1 MNSILSI
8 KNLSITYNGTS
19 VVRNVSLDLHA
30 GEILGLVGESGS
42 GKSTIIK
49 AAMGLLDPGGR
60 VTDGNIYYRG
70 TDLLTLKEKEMRQIR
85 GTKLGM
91 IFQDASGTLCPIRT
105 IGDQIIESLKAH
117 GKVDKA
123 QAKSQAIELFDK
135 LNFRDPEKVWKS
147 YPFELSGGMN
157 QRVSVALTMLMKPEI
172 LLSDEATSALDN
184 ISRNQVIMEL
194 IKLYDM
200 GTSVIFVTHDIDI
213 VDAICDTV
221 LVLKNGEIQEYGRA
235 KEVLNSPK
243 SDYTKHLIRCTR
255 ELRNKAPMVS
265 CGQIQ

>member
-1 MNSILSI
+1 MNTILSF
-8 KNLSITYNGTS
+8 KNVNITYASTP
-19 VVRNVSLDLHA
+19 VARNISFDLQA

-49 AAMGLLDPGGR
+49 AAMGLLGPGGR
-60 VTDGNIYYRG
+60 VTGGNIYYRG

-85 GTKLGM
+85 GAKLGM
-91 IFQDASGTLCPIRT
+91 IFQDAAGTLCPIRT
-105 IGDQIIESLKAH
+105 IGDQIIESLRAH
-117 GKVDKA
+117 GKVDKNSA
-123 QAKSQAIELFDK
+123 REMSVELFDK

-221 LVLKNGEIQEYGRA
+221 LVLKDGEIQEYGRA

>member
-19 VVRNVSLDLHA
+19 VVRNVSFDLQA

-49 AAMGLLDPGGR
+49 AAMGLLGPGGC

-85 GTKLGM
+85 GTRLGM

-105 IGDQIIESLKAH
+105 IGDQIIESLRAH
-117 GKVDKA
+117 GKVDKNSA
-123 QAKSQAIELFDK
+123 REMSVELFDK

-221 LVLKNGEIQEYGRA
+221 LVLKDGEIQEYGRA